1 MISQNRVPSVSS
13 FYVMVHLSEIYIMFS
28 DVMFNTYGF
37 REMSV
42 RIKRKERNRNT
53 NFTKTNPRVIV
64 QNSRTVA
71 EIEDF

>member
-1 MISQNRVPSVSS
+1 
-13 FYVMVHLSEIYIMFS
+13 
-28 DVMFNTYGF
+28 MFNTYSF
-37 REMSV
+37 REMSI

-53 NFTKTNPRVIV
+53 NFTKTNPTVIV